1 VARRR
6 GSALAAVG
14 TALLALVVVALLL
27 SWVWARFGAGR
38 PGNAADGARPVV
50 RVQVVNGSGEGG
62 VASRLASLLREGG
75 FHVVEVRNADRDD
88 YFATLVVARHEDP
101 AAALAVARYLG
112 GPPVIRQAWGSDQ
125 ADVTVVLGS
134 DRSRLRLGQ

>member
-1 VARRR
+1 MARR
-6 GSALAAVG
+6 GSALGGVG

-27 SWVWARFGAGR
+27 SWVWARFEAGR
-38 PGNAADGARPVV
+38 PGNAAGGARSVV

>member
-1 VARRR
+1 MGTWVLALLVL
-6 GSALAAVG
+6 ALA
-14 TALLALVVVALLL
+14 L
-27 SWVWARFGAGR
+27 SWAWARFGRRHGGPAR
-38 PGNAADGARPVV
+38 PGAAPVV
-50 RVQVVNGSGEGG
+50 RVQVLNGSSEGG
-62 VASRLASLLREGG
+62 VAGRLASFLREGG

-88 YFATLVVARHEDP
+88 YFATLVVARREDP

>member
-1 VARRR
+1 VARR
-6 GSALAAVG
+6 GEALARAG

-38 PGNAADGARPVV
+38 SGDGAGEPQPLL
-50 RVQVVNGSGEGG
+50 RVQVLNGSSEGG
-62 VASRLASLLREGG
+62 VAGRLASSLREGG
-75 FHVVEVRNADRDD
+75 FRVVEVRNADRDD
-88 YFATLVVARHEDP
+88 YFATLVVARREDP
-101 AAALAVARYLG
+101 AGALAVARYLG

-134 DRSRLRLGQ
+134 DRSRLRLGP